1 MSTQKDLSVLAQQT
15 HHINNK
21 KNCSRCYCKEHCATS
36 ADYVAYWFQGTHSP
50 SLSIIIKQSPFL
62 WTSDRKVVMT
72 VTGLPAERQKN
83 CCFKVPTAAQAE
95 NALSQ
100 VKEEPEAAPE
110 ILNLE

>member
-1 MSTQKDLSVLAQQT
+1 
-15 HHINNK
+15 
-21 KNCSRCYCKEHCATS
+21 
-36 ADYVAYWFQGTHSP
+36 
-50 SLSIIIKQSPFL
+50 
-62 WTSDRKVVMT
+62 MT
-72 VTGLPAERQKN
+72 VTGLPAERQKD